1 MKRAFHYSII
11 RFQPFPDSGEFA
23 NIGVLVVDTELGEVD
38 FKLARQ
44 KFARIREFFGDEA
57 YDAYKFAIQYL
68 MTEFGYGRRRPFWT
82 KAAAMDLFKLHV
94 RPRESS
100 VIFSD
105 QRTILFD
112 GRIEELTTQ
121 LYARFIERRRT
132 DAGEL
137 TLIDDIRDA
146 LKTHAIRGFRA
157 IKIEDPV
164 VSVRFPIAHR
174 NGELTAI
181 QPLVFNQ
188 KTPLAIFDYGA
199 HWKNRLSYLLN
210 KKVLRDQSVMLAVDE
225 PYERFDDAS
234 YQAFKE
240 ARSELRMLPFEIV
253 SGHENGFINPR
264 IIEFAEKAAPNTAR
278 ANQLFN

>member
-1 MKRAFHYSII
+1 MKRAFRYSII

-23 NIGVLVVDTELGEVD
+23 NIGVLVIDTELGEVD

-44 KFARIREFFGDEA
+44 KFARIREFFGEDA
-57 YDAYKFAIQYL
+57 YEAYKFAIQHL

-82 KAAAMDLFKLHV
+82 KEAAFDLFNLHV

-100 VIFSD
+100 ILFSE
-105 QRTILFD
+105 QRTIMFE
-112 GRIEELTTQ
+112 GTIGELTAN

-132 DAGEL
+132 DAAEL

-157 IKIEDPV
+157 IRVEDPV
-164 VSVRFPIAHR
+164 VSVRFPIAHK
-174 NGELTAI
+174 NGELVAI
-181 QPLVFNQ
+181 QPLVFTQ

-199 HWKNRLSYLLN
+199 HWKNRLSYLLDR
-210 KKVLRDQSVMLAVDE
+210 KVLGVGSVMLAVDE

-234 YQAFKE
+234 YQAFE
-240 ARSELRMLPFEIV
+240 AARSELEALPFEIV
-253 SGHENGFINPR
+253 HGHQGGSINPR
-264 IIEFAEKAAPNTAR
+264 IIEFAEQVAPPDIRT
-278 ANQLFN
+278 NQLFH